1 MSYELVCLRYLFE
14 KSLYVR
20 GICFIRTY
28 HSFVE
33 SGIFIEHFAE
43 AKPNNVTEII
53 VKCDDIILT
62 AKQ

>member
-1 MSYELVCLRYLFE
+1 M
-14 KSLYVR
+14 R

-53 VKCDDIILT
+53 VKCDEIILT